1 MAKIRYTLEEREVEA
16 RPGETILD
24 ISLRAHIPHAHACGG
39 TARCSTC
46 RVGILDGIE
55 NCEPRTRPESILAE
69 RLHFGPEVR
78 LACQTEICG
87 DVELRRLVLDE
98 DDVELTSQIGPRPCS
113 GQVGEE
119 LRLAVLFADIR
130 GFTPFAEA
138 LPPYDAIHV
147 LNRFFRHMGRAIA
160 AHRGQVNNY
169 MGDGLMALFGLGPGY
184 EARAA
189 NPGAAAEDAVNA
201 ALAMLE
207 EMDHLKPYL
216 VNVYGR
222 SFEVG
227 IGVHYGDVVVGSI
240 GSESLRLE
248 TAIGDTVNLA
258 SRIETA
264 NKQAGTRLLVSQ
276 ETYDQLKS
284 KVNVEKIVRLQL
296 PGKSGE
302 YTLYAL
308 AGVET

>member
-1 MAKIRYTLEEREVEA
+1 MAKIRYALEEREVEA
-16 RPGETILD
+16 LPGETILD

-46 RVGILDGIE
+46 RVGILEGLE
-55 NCEPRTRPESILAE
+55 NCAPRSRPELILAE
-69 RLHFGPEVR
+69 RLHFGPDVR
-78 LACQTEICG
+78 LACQTEVSG
-87 DVELRRLVLDE
+87 DVQLRRLVLDE
-98 DDVELTSQIGPRPCS
+98 DDIELTSQIGPRPCS
-113 GQVGEE
+113 GQAGEE
-119 LRLAVLFADIR
+119 LTLAVLFADIR

-138 LPPYDAIHV
+138 LPAYDVIHV
-147 LNRFFRHMGRAIA
+147 LNRFFRHMGKAIA
-160 AHRGQVNNY
+160 ANGGQVNNY
-169 MGDGLMALFGLGPGY
+169 MGDGLMALFGLADGY
-184 EARAA
+184 KGRD
-189 NPGAAAEDAVNA
+189 PGAAAEDAVNA
-201 ALAMLE
+201 AVAMLV

-227 IGVHYGDVVVGSI
+227 VGVHYGDVVVGSI
-240 GSESLRLE
+240 GSESLRRE

-258 SRIETA
+258 SRIEAA
-264 NKQAGTRLLVSQ
+264 NKQAGTRLLISQ
-276 ETYDQLKS
+276 EAYDKLKN

-308 AGVET
+308 AAG

>member
-1 MAKIRYTLEEREVEA
+1 MPKIRYALEEREVEA
-16 RPGETILD
+16 LPGETILD
-24 ISLRAHIPHAHACGG
+24 ISLRSRIPHAHACGG

-46 RVGILDGIE
+46 RVGILEGLE
-55 NCEPRTRPESILAE
+55 NCAPRSRPESLLAD
-69 RLHFGPEVR
+69 RLHFGPDIR
-78 LACQTEICG
+78 LACQTEVNG

-98 DDVELTSQIGPRPCS
+98 DDVELTSQIGPRPCA

-119 LRLAVLFADIR
+119 LMLAVLFADIR

-138 LPPYDAIHV
+138 LPPYDVIHV
-147 LNRFFRHMGRAIA
+147 LNRFFRHMGKAIA
-160 AHRGQVNNY
+160 ANGGEVNNY
-169 MGDGLMALFGLGPGY
+169 MGDGLMALFGLSAGY
-184 EARAA
+184 VGDSRD
-189 NPGAAAEDAVNA
+189 PGAAAEDAVNA
-201 ALAMLE
+201 ALAMLA

-227 IGVHYGDVVVGSI
+227 IGVHYGEVVVGSV
-240 GSESLRLE
+240 GSESLRRE

-258 SRIETA
+258 SRIESA
-264 NKQAGTRLLVSQ
+264 NKQAGTRLLISR
-276 ETYDQLKS
+276 ETYEQLKK
-284 KVNVEKIVRLQL
+284 KVNVENIIQLQL

-308 AGVET
+308 AAC